1 LAWVKEF
8 PKFNYICS
16 SLKSNQMATKVNKTN
31 AELLELVRALNMTP
45 AEKGSKAEAKLKK
58 IAEKIKPIFEGY
70 NEKREDIR
78 LDHAHTES
86 NGVLDLNE
94 KGEYK
99 FTKDGIKAMAKDMKA
114 LLDETFEF
122 YQFTFSSEGIES
134 FKFLAGWVEGI
145 EAEQSVEEVE

>member
-1 LAWVKEF
+1 
-8 PKFNYICS
+8 
-16 SLKSNQMATKVNKTN
+16 MATKVNKSN

-99 FTKDGIKAMAKDMKA
+99 FTKDGIKAMAKDMKK
-114 LLDETFEF
+114 LLDDTFEF
-122 YQFTFSSEGIES
+122 YQFTFSTEGIES

-145 EAEQSVEEVE
+145 EPEQPSESDEE

>member
-1 LAWVKEF
+1 
-8 PKFNYICS
+8 
-16 SLKSNQMATKVNKTN
+16 MATKVNKTN
-31 AELLELVRALNMTP
+31 AELLGLVQSLNMTP

-99 FTKDGIKAMAKDMKA
+99 FTKDGIKAMAKDMKK
-114 LLDETFEF
+114 LLDDTFEF
-122 YQFTFSSEGIES
+122 YQFTFSTEGIES

-145 EAEQSVEEVE
+145 EPEQPSESDEQ

>member
-1 LAWVKEF
+1 
-8 PKFNYICS
+8 
-16 SLKSNQMATKVNKTN
+16 MAEKVLKTN
-31 AELLELVRALNMTP
+31 AELLELVRALNVTP
-45 AEKGSKAEAKLKK
+45 TEKGSKAEAKLKK
-58 IAEKIKPIFEGY
+58 IVDKIKPLFEQY

-99 FTKDGIKAMAKDMKA
+99 FTKDGIKAMSKDMKN

-122 YQFTFSSEGIES
+122 YQFTFSTEGIDS

-145 EAEQSVEEVE
+145 EPEQPSESDEQ

>member
-1 LAWVKEF
+1 
-8 PKFNYICS
+8 
-16 SLKSNQMATKVNKTN
+16 MAQKVLKTN

-45 AEKGSKAEAKLKK
+45 TEKGSKAEAKIKK
-58 IAEKIKPIFEGY
+58 IVDKIKPLFDEY

-78 LDHAHTES
+78 LDHAHTDS
-86 NGVLDLNE
+86 NGVLNLKEN
-94 KGEYK
+94 GEYN
-99 FTKDGIKAMAKDMKA
+99 FTKDGIKAMSKDMKK

-145 EAEQSVEEVE
+145 DAEQSVEEVE

>member
-1 LAWVKEF
+1 
-8 PKFNYICS
+8 
-16 SLKSNQMATKVNKTN
+16 MATKVNKSN
-31 AELLELVRALNMTP
+31 AELLQLVRALNTTP
-45 AEKGSKAEAKLKK
+45 TEKGSKTEAKIKK
-58 IAEKIKPIFEGY
+58 IAEKIKPLFEEY

-99 FTKDGIKAMAKDMKA
+99 FTKDGIKAMAKDMKK
-114 LLDETFEF
+114 LLDDTFEF
-122 YQFTFSSEGIES
+122 YQFTFSTEGIDS

-145 EAEQSVEEVE
+145 EPEQPSENDEQ

>member
-1 LAWVKEF
+1 MSV
-8 PKFNYICS
+8 
-16 SLKSNQMATKVNKTN
+16 KVNRTY
-31 AELLELVRALNMTP
+31 AELLELVRSLNMTP

-78 LDHAHTES
+78 LDHAFVDS
-86 NGVLDLNE
+86 KGVLELNE

-99 FTKDGIKAMAKDMKA
+99 FTKEAIKAMAKDMKN

-122 YQFTFSSEGIES
+122 YQFSFSTEGIED
-134 FKFLAGWVEGI
+134 FKFLAGWHEKI
-145 EAEQSVEEVE
+145 EADKPEEEDEV